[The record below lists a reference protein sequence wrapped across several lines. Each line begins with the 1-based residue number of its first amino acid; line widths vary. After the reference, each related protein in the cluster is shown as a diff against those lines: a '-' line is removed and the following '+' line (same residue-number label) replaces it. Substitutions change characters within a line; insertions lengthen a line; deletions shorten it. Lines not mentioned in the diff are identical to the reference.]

1 MSKTKADKQHL
12 SDVTSL
18 GCVAC
23 RNAGLGPSP
32 SEIHHVR
39 SGAGMAQR
47 AAHTRVLPLC
57 PRHHRACYPTGF
69 HAAPRSWQQEH
80 GSEEAL
86 LEQVAQEVTELRKN
100 TIGRAA

>member
-1 MSKTKADKQHL
+1 MSKTKADKQWL
-12 SDVTSL
+12 DDVSSL

-32 SEIHHVR
+32 AEIHHVR
-39 SGAGMAQR
+39 SGVGMAQR
-47 AAHTRVLPLC
+47 SAHTRVLPLC

-69 HAAPRSWQQEH
+69 HAVPKSWQAEH
-80 GSEEAL
+80 GSEETL
-86 LEQVAQEVTELRKN
+86 LAQVAREITELRKN

>member
-1 MSKTKADKQHL
+1 MSKTRADKQHL
-12 SDVTSL
+12 SDVASL
-18 GCVAC
+18 GCIAC
-23 RNAGLGPSP
+23 RNAGLGPSLA
-32 SEIHHVR
+32 EIHHVR
-39 SGAGMAQR
+39 TGSGMAQR

-69 HAAPRSWQQEH
+69 HAAPKSWQAEH

-86 LEQVAQEVTELRKN
+86 LAQVVREVAVLRKN

>member
-1 MSKTKADKQHL
+1 MSKTKADKQHR
-12 SDVTSL
+12 SDVASL

-39 SGAGMAQR
+39 SGSGIAQR
-47 AAHTRVLPLC
+47 AEHTRVLPLC

-69 HAAPRSWQQEH
+69 HAAPKSWQAEH
-80 GSEEAL
+80 GSEETL
-86 LEQVAQEVTELRKN
+86 LAQVAREITELRKN

>member
-12 SDVTSL
+12 SDVASL
-18 GCVAC
+18 GCVVC
-23 RNAGLGPSP
+23 RNAGLGPSLA
-32 SEIHHVR
+32 EIHHVR

-47 AAHTRVLPLC
+47 SAHTQVLPLC

-86 LEQVAQEVTELRKN
+86 LEQVAREVTELRKN

>member
-1 MSKTKADKQHL
+1 MSKTKADKQWL
-12 SDVTSL
+12 DDVSSL
-18 GCVAC
+18 CCIAC
-23 RNAGLGPSP
+23 RNAGLGASLA
-32 SEIHHVR
+32 EIHHVR

-47 AAHTRVLPLC
+47 SAHTQVLPLC

-80 GSEEAL
+80 GSEETL
-86 LEQVAQEVTELRKN
+86 LEQVAREVTELRKN

>member
-1 MSKTKADKQHL
+1 MSKTKAEKQHL
-12 SDVTSL
+12 SDVASL

-23 RNAGLGPSP
+23 RNAGLGPSLA
-32 SEIHHVR
+32 EIHHVR

-47 AAHTRVLPLC
+47 AAHTWVLPLC

-69 HAAPRSWQQEH
+69 HAAPRTWQAEH

-86 LEQVAQEVTELRKN
+86 LAQVVREVAVLRKN